1 MTLILSPH
9 YDDAIFSMGAE
20 IARLSQ
26 TQKIIVATV
35 FTNNAE
41 TSSRSQENLNAFA
54 GLQNVELLDLGF
66 TDAPLRSEIYR
77 TGRGLLFDHQ
87 PECIEQVGKLV
98 GTLSNL
104 ASMHQIGRIYAPFAV
119 GEHVDHLITFAA
131 AVEFVTAGSAVSADS
146 GASLTFYVDQPYVE
160 IPGALAARK
169 DWVSGAV
176 RNWKELSLTMF
187 SGESFLAKLLT
198 PEQQFELSN
207 LDHADR
213 FLESA
218 PLELR
223 KYVKRV
229 SGPEIQD
236 LRGRIKA
243 YGSQEV
249 FWPAWVQSGATQ
261 LQGLPLEE
269 TFLDLVTS

>member
-20 IARLSQ
+20 LARLSQ

-35 FTNNAE
+35 FTKNAE
-41 TSSRSQENLNAFA
+41 TSSRSPENRNAFA
-54 GLQNVELLDLGF
+54 GLRNVELLDLGF

-131 AVEFVTAGSAVSADS
+131 AVAFVTAESDGFRT
-146 GASLTFYVDQPYVE
+146 SLTFYVDQPYVE

-236 LRGRIKA
+236 LRGRIQA

-261 LQGLPLEE
+261 PQCLPLEE